1 MSCLSTC
8 LPPSLDTVPPRGAPL
23 IDSSG
28 ISVEI
33 YIILSYCGQYN
44 LAFDSTNPIKQNGKE
59 PQTSQVLLCGAPD
72 KLTK

>member
-8 LPPSLDTVPPRGAPL
+8 LPPSLDTVQVGAPL